1 MSSSLFASTP
11 SDWLFAG
18 PVSDEN
24 SNSGVLADAPV
35 TLLGEGYISGEEDRL
50 ELDVTRPSRTPEYAY
65 LSYSKG
71 PSERA
76 LLS

>member
-1 MSSSLFASTP
+1 MSSSLPASAP
-11 SDWLFAG
+11 SDLLVAG

-24 SNSGVLADAPV
+24 SNSGVLAVAPV
-35 TLLGEGYISGEEDRL
+35 TLLGEGYMSGDEDRF
-50 ELDVTRPSRTPEYAY
+50 ELDVTRPSRTPEYAC
-65 LSYSKG
+65 LSCSKG